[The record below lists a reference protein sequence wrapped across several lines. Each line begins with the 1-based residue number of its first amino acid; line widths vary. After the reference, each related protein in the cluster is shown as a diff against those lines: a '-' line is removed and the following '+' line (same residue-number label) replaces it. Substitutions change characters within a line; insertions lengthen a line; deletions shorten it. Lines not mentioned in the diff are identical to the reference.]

1 MPPIDTS
8 PEIVEIT
15 QKLVSTIVSI
25 EEASFL
31 KPWTESMIS
40 GSVKQDHVFAIR
52 QNENYLGYIAYTTVL
67 DSAELLRIAVLPSF
81 QKKGFGSKLMNA
93 LIRDCSKKG
102 VKQIF
107 LEVRQSNLEA
117 IELYKKFGFE
127 TLGVRERY
135 YRTQN
140 GYEDALTMCKEI

>member
-1 MPPIDTS
+1 
-8 PEIVEIT
+8 
-15 QKLVSTIVSI
+15 
-25 EEASFL
+25 
-31 KPWTESMIS
+31 
-40 GSVKQDHVFAIR
+40 
-52 QNENYLGYIAYTTVL
+52 
-67 DSAELLRIAVLPSF
+67 
-81 QKKGFGSKLMNA
+81 MNA

-107 LEVRQSNLEA
+107 LAVRQSNLEA